1 MNKLSTIFVAM
12 LIGVAMMLT
21 PATAMAQ
28 LDFGAALGAFLGA
41 AQPQQQDVVSPYDAI
56 RENAPAKSKIL
67 GTWQYKSASREYLG
81 TPNPIADVALAQ
93 VEGIGISALQNRGVV
108 EGCCSLTL
116 RRNGMAIL
124 ATRDTLQDGV
134 MTYDEESAK
143 VEFSTTVEGVTYTA
157 KGYIRIVSDRLVVL
171 LDARD
176 AMNIVAKSTPSIT
189 SDQMFLT
196 AKEVLKT
203 VGDVYLAIAFV
214 R

>member
-12 LIGVAMMLT
+12 LIGVAMMLA

-41 AQPQQQDVVSPYDAI
+41 AQPQQQNTVSPYDAI
-56 RENAPAKSKIL
+56 RDNAPAKSKIL
-67 GTWQYKSASREYLG
+67 GTWQYKSASLEYLG

-93 VEGIGISALQNRGVV
+93 VEGIGISALQSRGVV